1 MAGRIKGVTIEFGG
15 DTVKLEKALKG
26 VNSASRDA
34 QNKLKDINRLLKF
47 DPKNSELLKQKQKEL
62 GNVIN
67 ANKEKLAK
75 LKEIEK
81 ELAKDP
87 GQKEK
92 WEIIKREIIETEQQ
106 LKNYTKQQ
114 IKLKE
119 QMSVFHKIGE
129 QVEKVGQGFENA
141 GKKLLPVTA
150 GIIALSAASV
160 KTWNEVDEMLDIV
173 VTKTGATG
181 DNLRELQNVAKE
193 VFESEVVPSATDAGN
208 AVGELNTRF
217 GFTGDIL
224 KEASIDFL
232 KFAKVTGQDVN
243 SAIMLVARA
252 MGDAGI
258 PADQYKTVL
267 DELTV
272 AGQQSGIE
280 VAKLTDTLT
289 KFGAPMR
296 QLGFDTKESIALF
309 ASWEKAGVNTEIAF
323 SGMKKAIGNWAKEGK
338 DAKVEFRKM
347 LNEIKNAPNLAE
359 ATTKAIKVFGQKAG
373 PDLADAIKGGRFE
386 FEEMMKAIEGSKG
399 SLETTF
405 QNTRDP
411 IDDLKQ
417 SFNSLKLTGAELAN
431 VAMQMLA
438 PIFKTLA
445 DKAKQLSSWFSKLS
459 DSQKEMI
466 VKWVGII
473 GAVAPLLIIFGK
485 LTIGIGKTID
495 AFKKIHSAVAIFKNA
510 FTALRT
516 MGALLRAGLIKTF
529 TLMLTNP
536 FFATAAAIA
545 ALVAGIIYAYK
556 HSEKFRQIVDKAL
569 KVVSKAFQEFM
580 QVVEDVW
587 PVIQQYFQNAWHN
600 VILPVIQWIKAGIDS
615 LREPFERFKNG
626 CILIWTEVW
635 QFLKN
640 AWEIFWSTFQP
651 IFSLSW
657 ELIKVSFGTTWE
669 TIKIIFSTVWN
680 NIKII
685 FDTVVNVIKSVWDIF
700 AGVFTGDWSRVWSGV
715 QGVFSSIW
723 NGIKSLFSNV
733 LNAIWSF
740 VKNTF
745 NGIFQ
750 SISSIFG
757 KVPGSISNIWNSVYN
772 FLTSINLVSVG
783 RNIIQGL
790 INGVGAMGGA
800 LVNAARN
807 IANRFV
813 SSIKSFFGINSP
825 SRLMTGFGINIGE
838 GLVIGTEEMQ
848 DEVAKSGA
856 NLSKAFTKGY
866 EEKQKNIKNTLTGSY
881 DLTTS
886 SNIIS
891 KMNQVISE
899 FNGMKNSLN
908 ITVNSVL
915 DGKEI
920 AKATWK
926 HTDSFQGMNLKR
938 LGSVKA

>member
-67 ANKEKLAK
+67 ANKDKLEK

-81 ELAKDP
+81 ELANDP
-87 GQKEK
+87 SQKEK
-92 WEIIKREIIETEQQ
+92 WEIIKREIAETEQQ

-119 QMSVFHKIGE
+119 EMSVFHKVGE
-129 QVEKVGQGFENA
+129 QVEKVGRGFETA
-141 GKKLLPVTA
+141 GKKLLPITA
-150 GIIALSAASV
+150 GITALSAASL
-160 KTWNEVDEMLDIV
+160 KAWNDVDEMLDII

-181 DNLRELQNVAKE
+181 DNLRELQEVAKE
-193 VFESEVVPSATDAGN
+193 VFESEVAPSAIDAGN

-217 GFTGDIL
+217 GFTNEIL
-224 KEASIDFL
+224 KNASIDFL

-258 PADQYKTVL
+258 PAEQYKVVL

-338 DAKVEFRKM
+338 DAKVEFKKM
-347 LNEIKNAPNLAE
+347 LEEIKNAPSLAD
-359 ATTKAIKVFGQKAG
+359 ATTKAIEVFGQKAG

-386 FEEMMKAIEGSKG
+386 FNEMLKAIEGSKG
-399 SLETTF
+399 SLEETF

-417 SFNSLKLTGAELAN
+417 TMNSLKLTSAELAN

-438 PIFKTLA
+438 PIFKSLA
-445 DKAKQLSSWFSKLS
+445 EKAKQLSSWFSKLS

-466 VKWVGII
+466 VKWGGII
-473 GAVAPLLIIFGK
+473 AAVAPLLIVFGK

-510 FTALRT
+510 FTTLKT
-516 MGALLRAGLIKTF
+516 MGTLLRAGMIKTF
-529 TLMLTNP
+529 TILATNP
-536 FFATAAAIA
+536 FAAVAVA
-545 ALVAGIIYAYK
+545 LAGLVAGIIYAYK
-556 HSEKFRQIVDKAL
+556 HSEKFRQVVDKAL
-569 KVVSKAFQEFM
+569 KVVSKAFQAFM
-580 QVVEDVW
+580 QVVKDVW
-587 PVIQQYFQNAWHN
+587 AVLQQDFQNAWNN
-600 VILPVIQWIKAGIDS
+600 VILPLINWIKEGIDS
-615 LREPFERFKNG
+615 LREPFERFKTT
-626 CILIWTEVW
+626 CVEIWNSVW
-635 QFLKN
+635 EFLK
-640 AWEIFWSTFQP
+640 ATWDVFWSTFQP
-651 IFSLSW
+651 IFELAW
-657 ELIKVSFGTTWE
+657 ELIKISFSTTWE
-669 TIKIIFSTVWN
+669 TIKIIFSTAWN
-680 NIKII
+680 SIKII
-685 FDTVVNVIKSVWDIF
+685 FDTIVNVIKSAWDVF
-700 AGVFTGDWSRVWSGV
+700 AGIFTGDWSRVWTGV
-715 QGVFSSIW
+715 QGIFTSIW
-723 NGIKSLFSNV
+723 NGISSFFGGILS
-733 LNAIWSF
+733 AIWG
-740 VKNTF
+740 VVRNTF

-750 SISSIFG
+750 SISSIFS
-757 KVPGSISNIWNSVYN
+757 KVPETISNIWNKAYS
-772 FLTSINLVSVG
+772 FLSSINLYSIG
-783 RNIIQGL
+783 SNIIQGL
-790 INGVGAMGGA
+790 ISGVGSMAGA
-800 LVNAARN
+800 LVNAAKN
-807 IANRFV
+807 IAKRFV

-825 SRLMTGFGINIGE
+825 SRLMMEFGVNIGE

-886 SNIIS
+886 SNIVS

-899 FNGMKNSLN
+899 FNGMKNNLN
-908 ITVNSVL
+908 ITVNSIL

-920 AKATWK
+920 AKATWR
-926 HTDSFQGMNLKR
+926 HTDSYQGMNMKKM
-938 LGSVKA
+938 GSVKA